1 MIIGFEKNADLLNRA
16 AAEGQLNHAYLF
28 TGQEMLGKRTFAL
41 ALANRLNGTEFD
53 TLSVDP
59 VTGSASGQTIG
70 IGEIRQTKSFLS
82 LKPIFGDRRFV
93 IINDA
98 HLMTDESQNALLKI
112 LEEPGP
118 AAVIILVTANPEALL
133 PTVVSRCQ
141 EMRFPPHPKEIITRL
156 LKSSRLPQK
165 HQALLVELA
174 NGRAGLV
181 KSIVNNQSFAEVKT
195 AIIELSDLLTS
206 DLEGRFRYAQKM
218 SDEKSRQPLAR
229 KVLYWILYCR
239 TRLARQNFAEQNLG
253 GLGEPKTGR
262 LLKNLLTLQNTLSQ
276 PQFNQRLAL
285 ENFLV
290 KM

>member
-1 MIIGFEKNADLLNRA
+1 MIIGFEKQTVFFNRA
-16 AAEGQLNHAYLF
+16 AAGGRLSHAYLF
-28 TGQEMLGKRTFAL
+28 TGQETLGKRTFAL
-41 ALANRLNGTEFD
+41 ALASRLNGTEFD
-53 TLSVDP
+53 TLSIDP

-70 IGEIRQTKSFLS
+70 IGEIRQIKNFLS

-98 HLMTDESQNALLKI
+98 HLMTDGSQNALLKI

-133 PTVVSRCQ
+133 PTVISRCQ
-141 EMRFPPHPKEIITRL
+141 EMRFPPHPREIITRL
-156 LKSSRLPQK
+156 LEDSRLPQK

-181 KSIVNNQSFAEVKT
+181 KSIVDNQSFAEVKA
-195 AIIELSDLLTS
+195 AIVELSDLLKG
-206 DLEGRFRYAQKM
+206 DLESRFRYAQKM
-218 SDEKSRQPLAR
+218 SVDENRQPLTR

-239 TRLARQNFAEQNLG
+239 TR
-253 GLGEPKTGR
+253 LGEPKTGR

-290 KM
+290 KI